1 MAASLTRLI
10 RTLPVPLFGSLNTA
24 AAFTIAKSKAL
35 PRMAG
40 WTVPLAIGGLWF
52 VWPAVDDGWKIEMG
66 FKSDPEAAA
75 AAAAAAAQESAAKE
89 KESKITLSEEAMT
102 KVENAYKAS
111 SEHVDTD
118 DDKLLSVVSP
128 VAMMTELHQTKVDK
142 HGIMRMEEMNVIRI
156 QKETQATLKPAGM
169 HVMLMGLKRALK
181 NGEEVPLQIR

>member
-40 WTVPLAIGGLWF
+40 WAVPLAIGGLWF

-75 AAAAAAAQESAAKE
+75 AAAAAAQDSASAS

-111 SEHVDTD
+111 EHTDTD
-118 DDKLLSVVSP
+118 DDKLLSVAV
-128 VAMMTELHQTKVDK
+128 QTGDYTAL
-142 HGIMRMEEMNVIRI
+142 EEKWEAFNEKAIR
-156 QKETQATLKPAGM
+156 P
-169 HVMLMGLKRALK
+169 
-181 NGEEVPLQIR
+181 GEDDDEEEDEDDDDDDEEDEEEEDEEED